1 MYKAIIIDDELP
13 ARRAIR
19 ALGEWEQHGIEIVA
33 EADNG
38 KQGLALLETEE
49 PDLVF
54 VDMKMPLMGGV
65 EFLDKA
71 RSMHQE
77 ACYIVISGFDDFAY
91 ARSAMQAGSVD
102 YLLKPIRKADLNT
115 AISRATAIIS
125 ERREREL
132 SESRSQIYRNLSAPL
147 VKEKIYSSIIDK
159 SGRFHH
165 IDELRAVLDTEEL
178 HSPCRVV
185 VFKLLNAFDVIE
197 VRFKND
203 SHAFY
208 YALTNAMD
216 ELLDRFGKTFSFK
229 NNRDETEIV
238 AVVKLSGQD
247 ESRSIGIDELAS
259 QLASV
264 FGVKL
269 VAAEG
274 PVASMESLGESYDA
288 ALRLLME
295 LNMIDLRPVKPS
307 VSSSAS
313 QKESDADRSSRSL
326 LERARLFIQPIES
339 GSERQAMQELRKWL
353 EELEA
358 TGIVTMSDMLAIEAE
373 LRMFAKSL
381 LAQFKAEEREI
392 ADSITLFDRTLRRR
406 VYEFAAFKEAVLDY
420 FRPFFAVLAEA
431 GRSGDQASTVEK
443 IKAHIELHYGDEL
456 PVSFFAERYHMSKEH
471 LARLFKQKYDIGIHE
486 YQLQIRMS
494 KAKEWLSDKTLKI
507 QTVSERVGFRDQ
519 NYFSKAFKKYTGLTP
534 QEFRGKMES

>member
-19 ALGEWEQHGIEIVA
+19 ALGEWEQYGIEIIA

-38 KQGLALLETEE
+38 KQGLELLETEE

-54 VDMKMPLMGGV
+54 VDMKMPLMSGD
-65 EFLDKA
+65 EFLNKA
-71 RSMHQE
+71 RILHQE

-115 AISRATAIIS
+115 AIGRAIAIIA
-125 ERREREL
+125 ERRERVL
-132 SESRSQIYRNLSAPL
+132 SESRSRIYRNLSAPL

-165 IDELRAVLDTEEL
+165 IVELRAVLDTEEL
-178 HSPCRVV
+178 SSLCRVV
-185 VFKLLNAFDVIE
+185 VFKLLNARDVIE
-197 VRFKND
+197 QRFKND

-208 YALTNAMD
+208 YALTNAVD

-229 NNRDETEIV
+229 NNRDESEIV
-238 AVVKLSGQD
+238 AVIKLSGQAD
-247 ESRSIGIDELAS
+247 SLSIQVHELSA
-259 QLASV
+259 QLTSV
-264 FGVKL
+264 FDVKL

-274 PVASMESLGESYDA
+274 PTASIESLGESYDA
-288 ALRLLME
+288 ALRTLMD
-295 LNMIDLRPVKPS
+295 LNMIDLRPVKL
-307 VSSSAS
+307 SSSSS
-313 QKESDADRSSRSL
+313 QKESDTDRSRSL
-326 LERARLFIQPIES
+326 LERSRLFIQPIES

-353 EELEA
+353 QELES
-358 TGIVTMSDMLAIEAE
+358 TGVVTMSDMLAIEAE

-381 LAQFKAEEREI
+381 LAQFKSDEQET
-392 ADSITLFDRTLRRR
+392 ADSIALFDRTLRRR

-420 FRPFFAVLAEA
+420 FEPFFSVLAEA
-431 GRSGDQASTVEK
+431 GRSGDNASIAEK
-443 IKAHIELHYGDEL
+443 IKAHIELHYDDEL

-494 KAKEWLSDKTLKI
+494 KAKEWLSDKSLKI